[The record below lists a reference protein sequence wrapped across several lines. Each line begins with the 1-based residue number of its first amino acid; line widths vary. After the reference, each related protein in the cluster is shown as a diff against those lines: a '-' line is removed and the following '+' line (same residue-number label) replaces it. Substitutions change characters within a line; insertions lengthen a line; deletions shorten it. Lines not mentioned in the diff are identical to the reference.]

1 MKKYRLQSSLA
12 TMVLCLFV
20 SCSSPKQEGMRDIT
34 ELPTYQVEGVKYNKE
49 EIIGGTAWEFHRIGD
64 NFFIFNA
71 LPNSAA
77 LVVRMSDCKE
87 LGVFMPKGMGPGECV
102 TPRYAGCSA
111 GEDAIYIYDTS
122 KSTMT
127 EFDFPSQSADTLNY
141 QLARSVR
148 STDQEMYGPTCRLEN
163 GLSVSFRMS
172 GTRHLFS
179 LLDERMDT
187 IRTFGSLPIPI
198 EDDELKNFMPFQ
210 GVMTAKGNTVFYASK
225 LLPYMCA
232 YEVID
237 ANNIELKFKY
247 NYQEPSYTYSNG
259 RIRMDHEKTLE
270 AFRDIKLNRGYIWAT
285 FLGLSFA
292 EVTED
297 PNGKGYCQSI
307 ILFNMKGEPLAK
319 FELPVKGSRFCFSK
333 DGNQLYLFTTDSD
346 IYSFEVNDFVKHIE

>member
-20 SCSSPKQEGMRDIT
+20 SCSSPKQEGMKDIMK
-34 ELPTYQVEGVKYNKE
+34 LPTYSVEGVKYNKE

-198 EDDELKNFMPFQ
+198 EDDEVKSFIDFQ
-210 GVMTAKGNTVFYASK
+210 CVMTSKKNTFYYASK

-232 YEVID
+232 YEVKD
-237 ANNIELKFKY
+237 HNNIELKFKH
-247 NYQEPSYTYSNG
+247 NYLPAYYTYSDG
-259 RIRMDHEKTLE
+259 RLRMDQDKTIEPFYDLKING
-270 AFRDIKLNRGYIWAT
+270 DYIWTIYNETTANEIREYM
-285 FLGLSFA
+285 SKA
-292 EVTED
+292 NCEMIV
-297 PNGKGYCQSI
+297 I
-307 ILFNMKGEPLAK
+307 FNKQGEPLAK
-319 FELPVKGSRFCFSK
+319 YNLPVKGNHFCFSR
-333 DGNQLYLFTTDSD
+333 DGSKMYLYTAESD
-346 IYSFEVNDFVKHIE
+346 IYEFDVDDFLKHIE